1 MAFPKLLQK
10 LFDNGGG
17 GSRLNRGIM
26 PTAMIGSDALTSKTA
41 SASTQIV
48 AVDGGTHSAVSPNG
62 VFYAGVA
69 NNAGA
74 HNSIYRGADI
84 TSRHADGSLS
94 AQVRAGNFDDIFIG
108 DYITATTTANG
119 STVTTKWRVADIDY
133 YLNTGDNADIDGNH
147 HLVLVPDNCMFNAYM
162 NSTDTTSGGYQ
173 GSAMW
178 KTYIPMCVTA
188 IRNAFG
194 TSHVL
199 SWRTALSNVVNTD
212 KLSMAGDGWAG
223 AASMN
228 WDTGWV
234 TATADLMSEAQ
245 LYGTGVFS
253 SSYADYWTKKTQF
266 SLFRLNRQAINIR
279 AGYWLS
285 SVASGTHFAGCG
297 WRGDASPWTASN
309 VNGVRPHFLYH

>member
-1 MAFPKLLQK
+1 MANTKISALTEVSANASTAVPVVKDGSTAKAFPKSL
-10 LFDNGGG
+10 
-17 GSRLNRGIM
+17 
-26 PTAMIGSDALTSKTA
+26 
-41 SASTQIV
+41 
-48 AVDGGTHSAVSPNG
+48 
-62 VFYAGVA
+62 FYAGVA
-69 NNAGA
+69 NNAAA
-74 HNSIYRGADI
+74 HNSVYRGDDI
-84 TSRHADGSLS
+84 TARHANGTLS
-94 AQVRAGNFDDIFIG
+94 AQVQAGNFDDIFIG

-162 NSTDTTSGGYQ
+162 NSTDTTAGGYQ

-212 KLSMAGDGWAG
+212 KLSMAGDGWTG

-245 LYGTGVFS
+245 LYGTGIFS

-279 AGYWLS
+279 ADCWLS
-285 SVASGTHFAGCG
+285 SVASGTGFAGCNWG
-297 WRGDASPWTASN
+297 GHANSWVASS
-309 VNGVRPHFLYH
+309 VLGVRPHFLYH

>member
-10 LFDNGGG
+10 LFDNEGG

-26 PTAMIGSDALTSKTA
+26 PTAMLGSDALTSKTA
-41 SASTQIV
+41 SASTQLV
-48 AVDGGTHSAVSPNG
+48 AVDGGVHSAVSPNG

-84 TSRHADGSLS
+84 TPRHANGSLS
-94 AQVRAGNFDDIFIG
+94 TQVQAGDFTDIFIG

-133 YLNTGDNADIDGNH
+133 YMNTGDNADNDGKH
-147 HLVLVPDNCMFNAYM
+147 HLVLVPDACMFNAYM
-162 NSTDTTSGGYQ
+162 NSTDTTAGGYQ

-194 TSHVL
+194 SGHVL
-199 SWRTALSNVVNTD
+199 SWRTILSKAVNTNVA
-212 KLSMAGDGWAG
+212 SMAGAGWTG
-223 AASMN
+223 AASD
-228 WDTGWV
+228 WAWCD
-234 TATADLMSEAQ
+234 ASADLMSEPQ
-245 LYGTGVFS
+245 LYGTTVFS
-253 SSYADYWTKKTQF
+253 SSFFDVGVKKRQF
-266 SLFRLNRQAINIR
+266 ALFRHDPALMNIR
-279 AGYWLS
+279 ADFWLS
-285 SVASGTHFAGCG
+285 AVASGPTFARCDSGG
-297 WRGDASPWTASN
+297 VAGDWGASS
-309 VNGVRPHFLYH
+309 VIGVRPHFLYH

>member
-10 LFDNGGG
+10 LFDNEGG

-26 PTAMIGSDALTSKTA
+26 PTAMLGSDALTSKTA
-41 SASTQIV
+41 SASTQLV
-48 AVDGGTHSAVSPNG
+48 AVDGGVHSAVSPNS

-84 TSRHADGSLS
+84 TSRHANGSLS
-94 AQVRAGNFDDIFIG
+94 TQVQAGDFTDIFIG

-133 YLNTGDNADIDGNH
+133 YLRCGDTETTAH
-147 HLVLVPDNCMFNAYM
+147 HLVLVPDACMFNAYM
-162 NSTDTTSGGYQ
+162 NSTDTTAGGYQ

-194 TSHVL
+194 SGHVL
-199 SWRTALSNVVNTD
+199 SWRTILSNAVNTNVA
-212 KLSMAGDGWAG
+212 SMAGAGWTG
-223 AASMN
+223 AASD
-228 WDTGWV
+228 WAWCD
-234 TATADLMSEAQ
+234 ASADLMSEPQ
-245 LYGTGVFS
+245 LYGTTVFS
-253 SSYADYWTKKTQF
+253 SSFFDVGAKKRQF
-266 SLFRLNRQAINIR
+266 ALFRHDPALMNIR
-279 AGYWLS
+279 ADFWLS
-285 SVASGTHFAGCG
+285 AVAGGTYFAYCSGYGNASG
-297 WRGDASPWTASN
+297 WRASY
-309 VNGVRPHFLYH
+309 VRGVRPHFLYH